1 MTAVRRQTGFISNTG
16 RCALILALVFFLS
29 GCMKLSD
36 QHVNTELFADKQ
48 DMQTRV
54 GALKAGMSKKDVFTS
69 LNIPEEK
76 FNRLGLQDIQT
87 ALYGNSQMQGT
98 PEQLEKFRRQL
109 LRYDG
114 YSLPYRY
121 IESEGP
127 LGFAKVKIHK
137 KGHDLVLVLIFHDGK
152 LTQATIQGKQEVDE
166 KEDQYLWN
174 TILRTGVSA
183 AM

>member
-1 MTAVRRQTGFISNTG
+1 MAVDRKNNIVAHTGI
-16 RCALILALVFFLS
+16 LVIILALVFLLS

-36 QHVNTELFADKQ
+36 QHVNMELFDGKQ

-54 GALKAGMSKKDVFTS
+54 SELRAGMSKKEVFS
-69 LNIPEEK
+69 ALNIPEEK
-76 FNRLGLQDIQT
+76 FNRLNLQEIQT

-114 YSLPYRY
+114 YSLPYRF
-121 IESEGP
+121 IESEGS

-137 KGHDLVLVLIFHDGK
+137 KGHDLMLIMIFHDGR
-152 LTQATIQGKQEVDE
+152 LAQATIQGKQEVDE
-166 KEDQYLWN
+166 MEDQYLWN

>member
-1 MTAVRRQTGFISNTG
+1 MAARRKNSFVLNMGVFATVL
-16 RCALILALVFFLS
+16 ALIFMLS
-29 GCMKLSD
+29 GCMKLAD
-36 QHVNTELFADKQ
+36 QHVNTELFDSKQ

-54 GALKAGMSKKDVFTS
+54 SELKAGMKKKDVFTA

-76 FNRLGLQDIQT
+76 FNRLSLQDIQT

-114 YSLPYRY
+114 YSLPYRF
-121 IESEGP
+121 IESEGS
-127 LGFAKVKIHK
+127 LGFAKVKINK
-137 KGHDLVLVLIFHDGK
+137 KGHDLILILIFHDNK

-166 KEDQYLWN
+166 MEDQYLWN

>member
-1 MTAVRRQTGFISNTG
+1 MAVKSKNNFIKHTG
-16 RCALILALVFFLS
+16 ILALAIVLVFTLS

-36 QHVNTELFADKQ
+36 QHVNMELFADKQ
-48 DMQTRV
+48 DMQSRV
-54 GALKAGMSKKDVFTS
+54 SSLRAGMSKQAVFQE
-69 LNIPEEK
+69 LKIPEEK
-76 FNRLGLQDIQT
+76 FNRLGFQEIQT

-98 PEQLEKFRRQL
+98 PEQLEKFRRRL

-114 YSLPYRY
+114 YSLPYRF
-121 IESEGP
+121 IESEGS

-137 KGHDLVLVLIFHDGK
+137 KGHDLVLVLIFHDDR

-174 TILRTGVSA
+174 TILRSGVNA

>member
-1 MTAVRRQTGFISNTG
+1 MAARRKNSF
-16 RCALILALVFFLS
+16 ALNMGVLATVLTLVFILS
-29 GCMKLSD
+29 GCMKLKD
-36 QHVNTELFADKQ
+36 QHVNTELFEGKQ

-54 GALKAGMSKKDVFTS
+54 SELKAGMSKKDVFTA
-69 LNIPEEK
+69 LNISEEK
-76 FNRLGLQDIQT
+76 FNRLSLQDIQT

-114 YSLPYRY
+114 YSLPYRS
-121 IESEGP
+121 IESEGS
-127 LGFAKVKIHK
+127 LGFAKFKIHK
-137 KGHDLVLVLIFHDGK
+137 KGHDLVLIMIFHDGK
-152 LTQATIQGKQEVDE
+152 LAQATIQGKQEVDE
-166 KEDQYLWN
+166 MEDQYLWN

>member
-1 MTAVRRQTGFISNTG
+1 MAVGQENNFIPHTG
-16 RCALILALVFFLS
+16 ILVIVLMVAFMVS
-29 GCMKLSD
+29 GCIKISD
-36 QHVNTELFADKQ
+36 HHVNAELFESKQ
-48 DMQTRV
+48 DMQSRV
-54 GALKAGMSKKDVFTS
+54 GSLRAGMGKQAAFQE

-76 FNRLGLQDIQT
+76 FNRLSLQDIQT

-109 LRYDG
+109 LRYEG
-114 YSLPYRY
+114 YSLPYRF
-121 IESEGP
+121 IESEGS

-137 KGHDLVLVLIFHDGK
+137 KGHDLELIMIFYENR
-152 LTQATIQGKQEVDE
+152 LAQATIQGKREVDE
-166 KEDQYLWN
+166 MEDQYLWN